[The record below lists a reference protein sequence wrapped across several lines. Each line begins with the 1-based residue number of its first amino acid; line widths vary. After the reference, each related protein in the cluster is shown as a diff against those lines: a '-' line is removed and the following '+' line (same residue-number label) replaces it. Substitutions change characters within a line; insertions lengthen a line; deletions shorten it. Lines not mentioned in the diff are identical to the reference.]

1 MREAR
6 EVAGRGTAG
15 RWEIHQPGQ
24 KSTFQTHP
32 VSPAYFSDATLAYLN
47 MLLYFHIC
55 RDFVDCFID
64 FPKPLVAVVNGPAV
78 GISVT
83 ILGLFDIVYAT
94 DRVSQLPEMYEVIQ
108 VKKRSSEFSFIVAS
122 SKQITYGLW

>member
-1 MREAR
+1 M
-6 EVAGRGTAG
+6 AGQRGTAR

-47 MLLYFHIC
+47 MLLYFHVC